1 MRQDGVWSGMA
12 EIRVDP
18 AALRDAGGELEAVAG
33 RVDAARRGLASLG
46 GTAAAAG
53 DGPAAASFERMRAAL
68 DAGVDRAGL
77 LLSLLGRRVEAGADG
92 YQATDQ
98 AALPPP
104 PAPGGAP

>member
-1 MRQDGVWSGMA
+1 ME

-18 AALRDAGGELEAVAG
+18 AALRAAGGAVAAVAG
-33 RVDAARRGLASLG
+33 RAEAARRGLASLD

-53 DGPAAASFERMRAAL
+53 GDPAAGSFERLRAAL
-68 DAGVDRAGL
+68 AGGVDRAGL
-77 LLSLLGRRVEAGADG
+77 LLSLLGRMMEGAADG